1 MAIHIFYF
9 NFIKLLTHT
18 SNVDMH
24 KHELVCVTLRHIQII
39 LSNTMLV
46 HQEISELIEKCEKA
60 QEISELMAWDVFTMP
75 ETKGFDIFLVLFF
88 LLLFKNL

>member
-1 MAIHIFYF
+1 MLLAIHIFYF

-46 HQEISELIEKCEKA
+46 HQI
-60 QEISELMAWDVFTMP
+60 
-75 ETKGFDIFLVLFF
+75 
-88 LLLFKNL
+88 N